1 MSTASDGCGSFN
13 CMSAL
18 NDGILNSYTFHTI
31 AFRPGRGPGRQP
43 GISVAIWRG
52 RQSPCWV
59 IGGLTPSPMHQTNC
73 YTVLKPHIG
82 CQATGLMKHAHIYHH
97 IYTYSQE
104 MVKYELQDVFYTLW
118 DTKDPKTHL
127 IAVSSWS
134 WTPIRTN
141 TRIHT
146 PTHPHTDLKVCWQSC
161 QLMVTPSRTLLSCER
176 VTFSSFISLIARS
189 HHLICVG
196 FTILTVPRCHSSR
209 TAQKHSHPDCETLI
223 GNFCHGKKQIYPN
236 SVCVFNRHIEHSFIC
251 WSEEVT
257 ASVVALKL
265 KKPNNYNNILFHAFS
280 SHCKINVII
289 KTCLCWLEINLLSLE
304 TKTNHLQCNRRIF
317 T

>member
-18 NDGILNSYTFHTI
+18 NDGVLNSYTFHTI
-31 AFRPGRGPGRQP
+31 AFRPGKGPGRQP

-82 CQATGLMKHAHIYHH
+82 CQATGLMKHARTYHH
-97 IYTYSQE
+97 IYTCSQE

-134 WTPIRTN
+134 RTPIRTN

-146 PTHPHTDLKVCWQSC
+146 PTHRFESVVTVLSAHGHTITHPAVLWKGHFSLLHIFDRSVTSPDLCWVYNFNSSSLPQQSD
-161 QLMVTPSRTLLSCER
+161 S
-176 VTFSSFISLIARS
+176 A
-189 HHLICVG
+189 
-196 FTILTVPRCHSSR
+196 
-209 TAQKHSHPDCETLI
+209 ETLTP
-223 GNFCHGKKQIYPN
+223 GL
-236 SVCVFNRHIEHSFIC
+236 
-251 WSEEVT
+251 WDT
-257 ASVVALKL
+257 D
-265 KKPNNYNNILFHAFS
+265 
-280 SHCKINVII
+280 
-289 KTCLCWLEINLLSLE
+289 W
-304 TKTNHLQCNRRIF
+304 
-317 T
+317 